1 MVVEICVS
9 EFNRNISSCGVI
21 SFLGKQAD
29 LQNKLHLITP
39 GQKLK
44 FKMKKDFYKNKIES
58 ELGKVDT
65 KKLFN
70 MPQDNVLN
78 FGTLCRKKNKT
89 IGEKRKT

>member
-1 MVVEICVS
+1 
-9 EFNRNISSCGVI
+9 
-21 SFLGKQAD
+21 
-29 LQNKLHLITP
+29 
-39 GQKLK
+39 
-44 FKMKKDFYKNKIES
+44 MKKDFYKNKIES
-58 ELGKVDT
+58 EPGKVDT